1 MKQTIN
7 WHYISEEGL
16 PKLKNNR
23 AKSFLICYR
32 AELGNTIEI
41 NGRKEVFPSGKFIE
55 ACTVALIQKKESKDG
70 FAYTPAM
77 KFYWGAE
84 IFENVYA
91 WAEFPSVIPFNE

>member
-1 MKQTIN
+1 MEQTIK

-16 PKLKNNR
+16 PKLKSNK

-32 AELGNTIEI
+32 VELGQTIEI
-41 NGRKEVFPSGKFIE
+41 NGRKEVFPTGKFIE
-55 ACTVALIQKKESKDG
+55 TTTVALIQKKESKDG

-84 IFENVYA
+84 IFENAYA
-91 WAEFPSVIPFNE
+91 WAEFPTAIPFNK

>member
-16 PKLKNNR
+16 PKLKNNK
-23 AKSFLICYR
+23 AKSFIICYR
-32 AELGNTIEI
+32 AELGETIEI
-41 NGRKEVFPSGKFIE
+41 NGRKEVIPSGKFIE

-84 IFENVYA
+84 IFDNAYA
-91 WAEFPSVIPFNE
+91 WAEFPSSIPFN